1 MKHNKRRSTGIMY
14 ELLLRE
20 VSSAL
25 IEGDQKSA
33 DTAADLLRRHFS
45 KGSELY
51 RELRLFNA
59 LVRTSAVSSSTAH
72 TILDEARSLAKS
84 IDRAKLDKEKSVL
97 IHEVNRKVAKES
109 FYSRR
114 VPDYRMYATIQTL
127 LNDWR
132 QPNVDNLTRRAEF
145 EGKVREWL
153 ISERIDPSVE
163 AHLDPDVDPLV
174 LRIMTEKVEEK
185 IRGSL
190 SPGQVD
196 LLEAYILQEGA
207 QDVDDLACRLASI
220 KDEALDLLEE
230 YLAEESNEVLNE
242 KSERIKEDIETLP
255 TTGVDDEILG
265 RYLTVVNL
273 IETLQEGA

>member
-20 VSSAL
+20 VSSSL
-25 IEGDQKSA
+25 IEGDQSSA
-33 DTAADLLRRHFS
+33 DTAASLLRQHFT

-59 LVRTSAVSSSTAH
+59 LVRTSAVSSNTAQ
-72 TILDEARSLAKS
+72 TILDEARQLAKS
-84 IDRAKLDKEKSVL
+84 IDRDKLDREKSAL
-97 IHEVNRKVAKES
+97 IRDVNRKLTKES

-132 QPNVDNLTRRAEF
+132 RPSVDNLTRRAEF
-145 EGKVREWL
+145 ETKIRDWL
-153 ISERIDPSVE
+153 LTERIDPSVE
-163 AHLDPDVDPLV
+163 AHIDPDVDPLV
-174 LRIMTEKVEEK
+174 VRIMSEKVEEK
-185 IRGSL
+185 LKGTL
-190 SPGQVD
+190 SPAQAD
-196 LLEAYILQEGA
+196 LLKSYVLQEG
-207 QDVDDLACRLASI
+207 QEDVEALSERLSHI
-220 KDEALDLLEE
+220 KDEALDLLEG
-230 YLAEESNEVLNE
+230 YLTEEKNQILDE
-242 KSERIKEDIETLP
+242 KSHRIKEDIKSLP
-255 TTGVDDEILG
+255 TADLDDEALS